1 MGVDPRLNFFLQF
14 LFYLSLFFLLECV
27 CVNMPNF
34 FILIFAKNH
43 IQLYLVLDVVVSK
56 DIVIS
61 YELELTFTKIY
72 MNKVIGKYSDLTEVL
87 HCTKI
92 FLI

>member
-1 MGVDPRLNFFLQF
+1 
-14 LFYLSLFFLLECV
+14 
-27 CVNMPNF
+27 MPNF

-43 IQLYLVLDVVVSK
+43 IQLYLVLDVVFSK

-72 MNKVIGKYSDLTEVL
+72 KNKVIGKYSDSTEVL